1 MMASMILAAF
11 PLHRVSLVFETALM
25 QDPFIL
31 LDSLMRLNIHHINSS
46 TATDMR

>member
-31 LDSLMRLNIHHINSS
+31 PDSLVRFNINHITSS
-46 TATDMR
+46 IAPDMR